1 MANRRAPLLTVSVA
15 AELAG
20 MHAQTLRQYDRLGL
34 VSARRTR
41 GGGRR
46 YSLEDVERLQ
56 EIQRMSQEDGINL
69 AGIAR
74 ILQMQERI
82 DQLTRSLQ
90 HAEQELAAERE
101 RANERRAH
109 ARRIFAA
116 GADGDVVLTRGHKDL
131 REYLR
136 HQAAQRLAQ
145 LRAQEGAG
153 PSRAGAAGSSAA
165 SSAAG
170 AARHPGSELTRYQPH
185 TLDLLL
191 SALAVQMDWDRNRE
205 RDREHGRVP
214 SRDHSHERSRDRSHA
229 RDRA

>member
-153 PSRAGAAGSSAA
+153 PSRAGGAGSSAA
-165 SSAAG
+165 SAATGAAAG
-170 AARHPGSELTRYQPH
+170 AARHPGSELARYQPH

-191 SALAVQMDWDRNRE
+191 AALAVQLE
-205 RDREHGRVP
+205 
-214 SRDHSHERSRDRSHA
+214 RDHSRDYNHERAAA
-229 RDRA
+229 RERPGNSAQYC

>member
-82 DQLTRSLQ
+82 DQLTHSLQ
-90 HAEQELAAERE
+90 RAEQELASERE

-145 LRAQEGAG
+145 LRTQESTG
-153 PSRAGAAGSSAA
+153 PSRTSSAA
-165 SSAAG
+165 SAA
-170 AARHPGSELTRYQPH
+170 ASSTRHPGSELARYQPH

-191 SALAVQMDWDRNRE
+191 AALAVQLE
-205 RDREHGRVP
+205 
-214 SRDHSHERSRDRSHA
+214 RDHSREHNHERDHSRDYNHERAAA
-229 RDRA
+229 RERPGNTAQYC

>member
-191 SALAVQMDWDRNRE
+191 AALAVQMDWDRNRE
-205 RDREHGRVP
+205 HNR
-214 SRDHSHERSRDRSHA
+214 SLNHERSSNRNHA
-229 RDRA
+229 RDRELDRA

>member
-34 VSARRTR
+34 VSARRTH

-90 HAEQELAAERE
+90 NAEQELAAERE

-145 LRAQEGAG
+145 LRAQESTG
-153 PSRAGAAGSSAA
+153 PSRAGASGSSAA
-165 SSAAG
+165 SAAAG
-170 AARHPGSELTRYQPH
+170 AAAGSARHPGSELTRYQPH

-191 SALAVQMDWDRNRE
+191 AALAVQMDWDRNRE
-205 RDREHGRVP
+205 HGRDRN
-214 SRDHSHERSRDRSHA
+214 HA
-229 RDRA
+229 RDRELDRA

>member
-90 HAEQELAAERE
+90 RAEQELAAERE

-145 LRAQEGAG
+145 LRAQESTG
-153 PSRAGAAGSSAA
+153 PSRASSTA
-165 SSAAG
+165 SST
-170 AARHPGSELTRYQPH
+170 RHPGSELARYQPH

-191 SALAVQMDWDRNRE
+191 AALAVQL
-205 RDREHGRVP
+205 DREHSRDYNHE
-214 SRDHSHERSRDRSHA
+214 RDHSRDYNHESGAA
-229 RDRA
+229 RERPGNTAQYC

>member
-90 HAEQELAAERE
+90 RAEQELAAERE

-145 LRAQEGAG
+145 LRTQESTG
-153 PSRAGAAGSSAA
+153 PSRTSSAA
-165 SSAAG
+165 SAA
-170 AARHPGSELTRYQPH
+170 ASSTRHPGSELARYQPH

-191 SALAVQMDWDRNRE
+191 AALAVQLE
-205 RDREHGRVP
+205 
-214 SRDHSHERSRDRSHA
+214 RDHSREHNHERDHSRDYNHERAAA
-229 RDRA
+229 RERPGNTAQYC

>member
-82 DQLTRSLQ
+82 DQLTRPLQ
-90 HAEQELAAERE
+90 RAEQELAAERE

-153 PSRAGAAGSSAA
+153 PSLAGTAASSAA
-165 SSAAG
+165 GAAAG

-191 SALAVQMDWDRNRE
+191 AALAVQMDWDHN
-205 RDREHGRVP
+205 REHGRVP
-214 SRDHSHERSRDRSHA
+214 SHDHSRERSCERNHERDREL
-229 RDRA
+229 DRA